1 MRRVI
6 IIIAAL
12 ALSACAAFRPKVE
25 NGQFAVQPG
34 QGAALIAVTMTSFDP
49 DTAQAGVVINGVGG
63 NIYVQAQQYTDY
75 IRAPGDEPDGKGR
88 LFLINLPAGD
98 YRITEANGSWMQE
111 IGGWRYRE
119 YVTVPRN
126 DPFHV
131 DAGRVVYLGQMHIN
145 LNYRPDAQ
153 TSDTRARDLNH
164 AQVLWG
170 VTDTRNIDFRPLSS
184 AAQP

>member
-6 IIIAAL
+6 VVLAAL
-12 ALSACAAFRPKVE
+12 ALTACAAFRPKVE
-25 NGQFAVQPG
+25 NGQFAVLPG
-34 QGAALIAVTMTSFDP
+34 QGAALIAVTMTTFDP

-63 NIYVQAQQYTDY
+63 NTSVLAQQLTDY

-88 LFLINLPAGD
+88 LFLISLPPGD
-98 YRITEANGSWMQE
+98 YRITEAYGSWMQE

-119 YVTVPRN
+119 YVNVPRN

-131 DAGRVVYLGQMHIN
+131 DAGRVVYLGQMNVN

-153 TSDTRARDLNH
+153 TSDTRVRDLNH

-170 VTDTRNIDFRPLSS
+170 VTDTSNIDFRPLSG
-184 AAQP
+184 PGKP